1 MALADRKSLLRDYK
15 DRVVPMGVYR
25 VRNTVTGHAI
35 VAAHPDVNA
44 ILNRH
49 MAQLRMSAHPNAQ
62 LAADWKTHG
71 PESFT
76 FEVLDTLTPSDEP
89 GYDPKDD
96 LAALED
102 MWLEKLGVTRDAL
115 HTIRLRR

>member
-1 MALADRKSLLRDYK
+1 MNERKKALLRDYK
-15 DRVVPMGVYR
+15 ERVAPMGVYR
-25 VRNTVTGHAI
+25 VRNTVTGHSL
-35 VAAHPDVNA
+35 VAAHPDVTA

-49 MAQLRMSAHPNAQ
+49 QAQLRMSAHPSKT
-62 LAADWKTHG
+62 LTADWKAHG
-71 PESFT
+71 PESFV
-76 FEVLDTLTPSDEP
+76 FEVLDTLTPSDAP

-102 MWLEKLGVTRDAL
+102 MWLDKLGVERDAL

>member
-1 MALADRKSLLRDYK
+1 MATDRKALLRDFK
-15 DRVVPMGVYR
+15 ERVVPMGVYR
-25 VRNTVTGHAI
+25 VRNTITNNAL

-49 MAQLRMSAHPNAQ
+49 MAQLRMSAHPNKTLQ
-62 LAADWKTHG
+62 ADWKTHG
-71 PESFT
+71 AESFQ
-76 FEVLDTLTPSDEP
+76 FEVLDTLTPSDDP

-102 MWLEKLGVTRDAL
+102 MWLEKLGLERDAL